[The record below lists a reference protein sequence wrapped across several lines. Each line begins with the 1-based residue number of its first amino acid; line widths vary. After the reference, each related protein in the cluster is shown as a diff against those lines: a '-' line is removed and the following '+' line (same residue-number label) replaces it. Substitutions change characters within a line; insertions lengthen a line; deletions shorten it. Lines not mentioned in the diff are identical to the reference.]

1 MVNICENKR
10 EKYLDIMKGIAIL
23 MVINVHFPKSTALFK
38 GITFHLST
46 FFVVTGI
53 LINKKKCKKSFKE
66 FFINKVKSLLYPYLI
81 LSIIYIF
88 FIDILI
94 KQDYIFKD
102 ILQTISFSGIGSL
115 WFLPTL
121 FIAENFI
128 YFLIKKFDN
137 RFNKIIFSILIL
149 SLMVSYLL
157 TTRNITGKFYYGK
170 DNFFRNCF
178 YNYLILIMQSL
189 IASGYIGLGYIFE
202 AKFSNVKNN
211 KKILFIISSVILF
224 IINYLISLNIKADL
238 HYILFYWNNMWN
250 IGSFLLFI
258 RI

>member
-1 MVNICENKR
+1 MVNICENQR

-23 MVINVHFPKSTALFK
+23 MVINVHFPKGTALFK

-46 FFVVTGI
+46 FFVVAGI

-88 FIDILI
+88 LIDILI
-94 KQDYIFKD
+94 KQDCVFED

-128 YFLIKKFDN
+128 YF
-137 RFNKIIFSILIL
+137 
-149 SLMVSYLL
+149 
-157 TTRNITGKFYYGK
+157 
-170 DNFFRNCF
+170 
-178 YNYLILIMQSL
+178 
-189 IASGYIGLGYIFE
+189 
-202 AKFSNVKNN
+202 
-211 KKILFIISSVILF
+211 
-224 IINYLISLNIKADL
+224 
-238 HYILFYWNNMWN
+238 
-250 IGSFLLFI
+250 
-258 RI
+258 